1 MIPPSQS
8 SRTDHFARA
17 CGAIAFAGVAAFAI
31 VCVAVQGLRADL
43 DWIASPLSY
52 YLTGAYGV
60 PVQAVYVA
68 LSAALA
74 ALGVGFHRGL
84 SREARSAAPLL
95 LFAVAA
101 VALTV
106 TAASEAAKSHGERE
120 FWALVHG
127 TAAQT
132 TFLCVTVAMILQS
145 LRMRL
150 DARWRR
156 RFVPALVLACVAFA
170 ALWLH
175 VLDRALPRGL
185 SQKTVIALIV
195 LWLGWASFALW
206 RMPAGRSETA
216 RSR

>member
-1 MIPPSQS
+1 MNPPSPS
-8 SRTDHFARA
+8 SQPDPFARA

-31 VCVAVQGLRADL
+31 VCVAVQGLRTDL
-43 DWIASPLSY
+43 DWIAAPLSY

-84 SREARSAAPLL
+84 SSTARSAAPLL
-95 LFAVAA
+95 LFVVAA
-101 VALTV
+101 ITLTI

-132 TFLCVTVAMILQS
+132 TFLCVTVAMVLQS
-145 LRMRL
+145 LRLRL

-156 RFVPALVLACVAFA
+156 RFVPALILACVAFA

-175 VLDRALPRGL
+175 VLDRGLPRGL
-185 SQKTVIALIV
+185 SQKAVIALIL
-195 LWLGWASFALW
+195 LWLSWASYALW
-206 RMPAGRSETA
+206 RMPEHRSEA
-216 RSR
+216 ASPH

>member
-1 MIPPSQS
+1 MNSPSPHS
-8 SRTDHFARA
+8 ETEHFARA

-31 VCVAVQGLRADL
+31 VCAAVQGLRADL
-43 DWIASPLSY
+43 DWIAAPLSY

-84 SREARSAAPLL
+84 SGTARSAAPLL
-95 LFAVAA
+95 LFVVAA
-101 VALTV
+101 LALTV
-106 TAASEAAKSHGERE
+106 TAASEAAKAHGDRE

-156 RFVPALVLACVAFA
+156 RFVPALVLACFAFA

-185 SQKTVIALIV
+185 SQKAVIVLIV
-195 LWLGWASFALW
+195 LWLAWASYALW
-206 RMPAGRSETA
+206 RMPARQGETPP
-216 RSR
+216 R